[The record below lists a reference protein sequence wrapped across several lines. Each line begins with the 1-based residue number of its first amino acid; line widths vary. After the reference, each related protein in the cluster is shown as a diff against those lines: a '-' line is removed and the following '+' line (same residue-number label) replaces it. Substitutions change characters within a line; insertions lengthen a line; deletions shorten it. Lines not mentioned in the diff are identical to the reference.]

1 MGRPANQTANQTTH
15 PRGERRCAG
24 WPEEAFDLLLRLDGE
39 PTLAERERHRRDRE
53 RLVRKPMIELLQD
66 VADADE
72 AYEDFH
78 VWGFA
83 KMLWPWQRQ
92 AGMVRVAP
100 SVELAV
106 SFDLDGLAVQ
116 CSWWYAPGEQVERYR
131 ASVAGDAG
139 AELAEIVEGLA
150 GDGYEIGGDLLKRV
164 PRGYAPDHPRAELL
178 RHRSLTA
185 ARPVGGEAWL
195 HTPEVVDR
203 VLAEFA
209 ALRPLTSWFA
219 ENAGPELSATGP
231 SVRS

>member
-1 MGRPANQTANQTTH
+1 MGRRADQPTDRVANPT
-15 PRGERRCAG
+15 GDRRCSG
-24 WPEEAFDLLLRLDGE
+24 WPEEAFDVLLRLDGD
-39 PTLAERERHRRDRE
+39 PTQAERERHRRDRE

-92 AGMVRVAP
+92 VGMVRVAP
-100 SVELAV
+100 NVELGV

-131 ASVAGDAG
+131 HSVAGDAG
-139 AELAEIVEGLA
+139 AELAELVADLVEK
-150 GDGYEIGGDLLKRV
+150 GYEVGGDLLKRV
-164 PRGYAPDHPRAELL
+164 PRGFPPGHPRADLL

-203 VLAEFA
+203 LLAEFA

-219 ENAGPELSATGP
+219 ENAGPELSATGA
-231 SVRS
+231 SVRP